1 MSPAVSNRE
10 GSKGLT
16 IQEGIANQ
24 STWVLHLQ
32 DSMLDLMS
40 WHAPG
45 AGLDCGVETRL
56 SFSAVEPPVRCHPA
70 GSSCHARCPGMLLS
84 SCGAIVHVQTQ
95 LEVRARP

>member
-10 GSKGLT
+10 GSKELT

-45 AGLDCGVETRL
+45 AGLDCLGPRPVCPSLRWSRL
-56 SFSAVEPPVRCHPA
+56 SDVIQLGA
-70 GSSCHARCPGMLLS
+70 HAMPGVLA
-84 SCGAIVHVQTQ
+84 CF
-95 LEVRARP
+95 